1 MLFGP
6 VAKWEHAVLIRY
18 CSAVACSVFRGTV
31 SNRTMV
37 HAVFIRHR
45 RKERRHVTLV
55 LFAKR
60 TGDIQCLP
68 SGSVEKEM
76 GGMQRLFDAVEKN
89 GGMYSA
95 FREENGWHAV
105 FLRHC

>member
-1 MLFGP
+1 MQCLFGT
-6 VAKWEHAVLIRY
+6 VQQWHAVFFAALYQIERWW
-18 CSAVACSVFRGTV
+18 
-31 SNRTMV
+31 

-95 FREENGWHAV
+95 CREENGWHAV
-105 FLRHC
+105 FTLRHC